1 MCRTVCVVVRR
12 NLTQKLK
19 SRKQTGKGI
28 YFSSSAAV
36 ASRDCSLTEASPSG
50 VIAICEVALGEQHSV
65 TRPSIMRRAPHGTH
79 SVYGKGKESHP
90 SEGIAE
96 VSGER
101 GVSAVVM
108 PPAVAHGTPESSFQN
123 DQYVVY
129 DQGQVRMRYLARVTA
144 VFGGGGAQSTQQA
157 SV

>member
-1 MCRTVCVVVRR
+1 M
-12 NLTQKLK
+12 
-19 SRKQTGKGI
+19 
-28 YFSSSAAV
+28 
-36 ASRDCSLTEASPSG
+36 TEASPSG

-101 GVSAVVM
+101 GVSAVIM

-144 VFGGGGAQSTQQA
+144 VFGGEGAQSTQQA